1 MKNTQSCNLEFL
13 GGNQIMWIVLPFIT
27 GAVVGGFVIH
37 FWDKI
42 KQWAENLLGYV
53 IAGID
58 TALEVIS
65 DALIYIV
72 KQGARY
78 YKRFQVYK
86 QNIKTKR
93 MESYIEQKEIL
104 SDDIPDELKEQLDER
119 VDNKLKIMQ
128 HTTSE

>member
-1 MKNTQSCNLEFL
+1 
-13 GGNQIMWIVLPFIT
+13 MWIVLPFIT